1 MLCGLCFLQRRL
13 LQRTL
18 PQTTHTMAESLEF
31 PQVYAS
37 PTEWNERLISLLSS
51 IAFNRVY
58 RPAFEDAA
66 AQRLPASLE
75 VQDPLLLLNNGTT
88 TTTTTRGDT
97 ATTTTTT
104 TPILLIV
111 ISSSSNNSLLDLF
124 LETAQQSA
132 AFLVHHH
139 HDPYR
144 HHQGRETNQHLAN
157 LAEFCAHVSTTLFTF
172 VIVLEEDNDNTL
184 TEMFCQSLLQT
195 TTNVSQ
201 KRSSLLLGMVTISV
215 HDPES
220 ASEVPSKTSI
230 HRTFLPSASHLHIE
244 SGQLMARHLWVRNH
258 PNTIVLTVPPPSGP
272 SSLSLWISLV
282 LFKFVF
288 ATLQLTKD
296 RLRQEQ
302 VDDKKDN
309 TEFNSMRRARL

>member
-1 MLCGLCFLQRRL
+1 
-13 LQRTL
+13 
-18 PQTTHTMAESLEF
+18 MAESLEF

-37 PTEWNERLISLLSS
+37 HTEWNERLISLLSS

-88 TTTTTRGDT
+88 TTTTTTRGDT
-97 ATTTTTT
+97 ATTT

-201 KRSSLLLGMVTISV
+201 KRSSLLLGMVTIAV
-215 HDPES
+215 DDHES
-220 ASEVPSKTSI
+220 ASDVPSKPSL
-230 HRTFLPSASHLHIE
+230 HRTFLPWVSHLHIQ
-244 SGQLMARHLWVRNH
+244 SGQLMARHSWVRSH
-258 PNTIVLTVPPPSGP
+258 PNTIVLTIPPPPSVP

-302 VDDKKDN
+302 VEDKKDN
-309 TEFNSMRRARL
+309 NTFNSMRRARL